1 MKSDASVLPF
11 EIKKEDDVY
20 ITARTALFFPP
31 WKECSWNI
39 LHIYSLLNILLNN
52 TLQCFFFFNNPMS
65 ETLLLSVFSG
75 WET

>member
-31 WKECSWNI
+31 
-39 LHIYSLLNILLNN
+39 
-52 TLQCFFFFNNPMS
+52 
-65 ETLLLSVFSG
+65 
-75 WET
+75 